1 MGNFVRLAAAC
12 LLAPLLLPAPA
23 QTPAPSQP
31 LVKVTTHLVTVNVV
45 VHGKKNEPVDDL
57 TKDDFTIF
65 DNKQAQQIASFSMES
80 VKVAQ
85 EKTKTLAPLPQ
96 NTFTNRAE
104 LRPKAPNSV

>member
-1 MGNFVRLAAAC
+1 MSTSVKLAAVC
-12 LLAPLLLPAPA
+12 LFPLLLPAPA

-31 LVKVTTHLVTVNVV
+31 LVKVTTHLVQVNVV

-80 VKVAQ
+80 MKAAE
-85 EKTKTLAPLPQ
+85 EKTKTAAPLAQ
-96 NTFTNRAE
+96 NTFTNRSE
-104 LRPKAPNSV
+104 LRPKAPNS